1 MKRIILF
8 CSIVCIAISGYA
20 RHDVVY
26 LCQGSTYSW
35 NLSGYCTTNDTLV
48 YASGPND
55 WTIFYDN
62 IQYDTI
68 VGNVIQVSP
77 SQDRLYEVI
86 SINGNA
92 IVGCPIY
99 LTVYV
104 KNPPTI
110 SIPSSSIHHVTCPD
124 GYLYPYADG
133 SFHVS
138 LHDSV
143 QNYTWI
149 DISNNSVF
157 FSAQTYD
164 SVTVN
169 GLRSGIYHV
178 IAHGT
183 NGCAYHDSVIIVQPE
198 PWDWDNENMS
208 IDTLRCGMETGC
220 IVLAYH
226 GGTPPLHY
234 QWFYYDEQGDTIYF
248 SSDTNAVCGLPVGC
262 YYNITYDSR
271 GCKLFGDEVSFMYTV
286 IYELVTDTIHMESV
300 DTTICPG
307 QEIMLSAYSRG
318 YGNHT
323 WIVGNYQDSVNYYT
337 GVDPELGYISMYFI
351 DSLAE
356 SQYVTVTFV
365 DENGC
370 ETRDSI
376 WVEVYNSNISLTIE
390 TPSVV
395 TDSMCTVSVSPPG
408 GNLFVDGVVV
418 GYDIPS
424 NYTFSTA
431 GISVGEH
438 TLRYA
443 GIFGAEMGVGCDDE
457 ISIPIQVETNP
468 FVQDWE
474 YEISI
479 YPNPTTTVLNLSST
493 GTSDFELS
501 IVDITG
507 KVIKSEK
514 MLEQTFTFDV
524 SDLASG
530 MYMLRLVSHDGA
542 SKIVKFV
549 KRLQ

>member
-110 SIPSSSIHHVTCPD
+110 SIPPSSIHHVTCPD

-138 LHDSV
+138 LDDSV

-198 PWDWDNENMS
+198 PWVDHIDQDIIDSIRCNEP
-208 IDTLRCGMETGC
+208 
-220 IVLAYH
+220 AYVH
-226 GGTPPLHY
+226 LFLSGGTTPY
-234 QWFYYDEQGDTIYF
+234 TFNWKYEFDTTLTFPNSCELYCPF
-248 SSDTNAVCGLPVGC
+248 PGVYHSGFHDANGC
-262 YYNITYDSR
+262 YFNGVEEAFIVVYEI
-271 GCKLFGDEVSFMYTV
+271 V
-286 IYELVTDTIHMESV
+286 IDTIHMESE
-300 DTTICPG
+300 DTTVCSG

-323 WIVGNYQDSVNYYT
+323 WIIGNYQDSINYYT

-351 DSLAE
+351 DSLVE
-356 SQYVTVTFV
+356 SQYVIVTFV

-376 WVEVYNSNISLTIE
+376 WVEVYNSNISLSIE
-390 TPSVV
+390 TMNIV
-395 TDSMCTVSVSPPG
+395 TDSTCTVSVSPPG

-418 GYDIPS
+418 GYNIPS
-424 NYTFSTA
+424 NYIFSTD

-443 GIFGAEMGVGCDDE
+443 GTFGAEMGVGCDDE

-468 FVQDWE
+468 FVSDWE

-479 YPNPTTTVLNLSST
+479 YPNPATTVLNLAST
-493 GTSDFELS
+493 GISDFELS
-501 IVDITG
+501 ILDITG
-507 KVIKSEK
+507 KVINSEK

-530 MYMLRLVSHDGA
+530 MYMLRMVSHDGA
-542 SKIVKFV
+542 SKVVKFV
-549 KRLQ
+549 KR

>member
-1 MKRIILF
+1 MFMNLADMKNYILIGLLCCLANF
-8 CSIVCIAISGYA
+8 LYA
-20 RHDVVY
+20 GHDVVY

-110 SIPSSSIHHVTCPD
+110 SIPPSSIHHVTCPD

-138 LHDSV
+138 LDDSV

-183 NGCAYHDSVIIVQPE
+183 NGCAYHDSVTIEQPDPWVDHIDQDIIDSIRCNE
-198 PWDWDNENMS
+198 P
-208 IDTLRCGMETGC
+208 
-220 IVLAYH
+220 AYVH
-226 GGTPPLHY
+226 LFLTGGTTPYTFNWKYELDSTLIFPN
-234 QWFYYDEQGDTIYF
+234 
-248 SSDTNAVCGLPVGC
+248 SSELYCPFPGVYHSGFHDANGC
-262 YYNITYDSR
+262 YFNGVEEAFI
-271 GCKLFGDEVSFMYTV
+271 V
-286 IYELVTDTIHMESV
+286 IYELVTDTIHMEV
-300 DTTICPG
+300 PNITICPG
-307 QEIMLSAYSRG
+307 QEIMLAAYSRG

-323 WIVGNYQDSVNYYT
+323 WIVGDDRDSINYYT
-337 GVDPELGYISMYFI
+337 GTDPELGYMSMYFI
-351 DSLAE
+351 DSLME
-356 SQYVTVTFV
+356 SQYVTVSFV

-370 ETRDSI
+370 ETSDST
-376 WVEVYNSNISLTIE
+376 WVEIYASHISLSILTSTI
-390 TPSVV
+390 V
-395 TDSMCTVSVSPPG
+395 TDSSCTVHVSPPG
-408 GNLFVDGVVV
+408 GNLYLDDALISYNISENF
-418 GYDIPS
+418 
-424 NYTFSTA
+424 TFSTT

-438 TLRYA
+438 MLKYA
-443 GIFGAEMGVGCDDE
+443 GMFGSEIELACEDE
-457 ISIPIQVETNP
+457 ISLSIQVEMNP
-468 FVQDWE
+468 VVPDWE
-474 YEISI
+474 YDISI
-479 YPNPTTTVLNLSST
+479 YPNPATITLNLSST
-493 GTSDFELS
+493 GIMDFEVS
-501 IVDITG
+501 ILDITG
-507 KVIKSEK
+507 KVIRTGR
-514 MLEQTFTFDV
+514 MLDQTFTIDV

-530 MYMLRLVSHDGA
+530 MYMLRLVSRDGA

-549 KRLQ
+549 KR